1 MVIYLGLA
9 LTIAAL
15 ACAFALQNRDPV
27 TVAFLAWQAE
37 APLALILIAT
47 LAIGAC
53 IAFLA
58 MIPSAIRDKWTTP
71 LNDEPEKKEEP
82 QQAAP
87 EAKEAPGGSDEPSPG
102 KGGDQ
107 DREAGPGPA

>member
-27 TVAFLAWQAE
+27 TVAFLVWQAE

-71 LNDEPEKKEEP
+71 LDDEPKKKDEPKKQKDSGGNDEPSSGE
-82 QQAAP
+82 
-87 EAKEAPGGSDEPSPG
+87 S
-102 KGGDQ
+102 GDQ
-107 DREAGPGPA
+107 DREAGSGPA